1 MNDNATAYNTLLQLT
16 CLTLDHLRSSKCLP
30 RLHQLLNSCQVV
42 NKHGAAAPDSKKN
55 QKIQKIQKNLLDDIC
70 RHQFLINFESWDRS
84 LNESLKSSRRS
95 IGFNDE
101 MVRN

>member
-1 MNDNATAYNTLLQLT
+1 MDDHATAYNTLLQLT
-16 CLTLDHLRSSKCLP
+16 CLTLDHLCSSKCLP
-30 RLHQLLNSCQVV
+30 RLHQLLSSCQVV
-42 NKHGAAAPDSKKN
+42 NKHGAAAADSK
-55 QKIQKIQKNLLDDIC
+55 KIQKNLLDDVC